1 MRNDWNDRL
10 DEYLDGLLPP
20 GEARQVEEQLAR
32 DPVLR
37 AELESVRRFAGLLE
51 EQTPDGHAVF
61 SVFSRMRARR
71 RRRWLLGA
79 VPLAAAAAA
88 ALVLWLDRPPAP
100 PDFPHGMREIAHEW
114 LAFGER
120 LGDIAAERREGR
132 VPRTGVGSLEIPP
145 ASAYGIVFKG
155 ALGRLEVELD
165 RDVEE
170 RVLDLVRRHHEALR
184 RRGSD
189 FLAECDRA
197 EASLA
202 LYRDL
207 ARIGGRDVAD
217 AYYDVFRPGRTEPE
231 TTERVRPGSLQLV
244 VADHD
249 RYREAYG
256 EAVAELRRRFGEPS
270 VAVVLEQLA
279 PSDIRAFWYD
289 ATLEGVGREA
299 VLAIRAQ
306 LYEAALAAG
315 ADKLYVE
322 G

>member
-1 MRNDWNDRL
+1 MKRDDWSERL

-20 GEARQVEEQLAR
+20 EEARRVEEALAR
-32 DPVLR
+32 DPLLR

-61 SVFSRMRARR
+61 SVLSRMGARKRR
-71 RRRWLLGA
+71 RLILVLA
-79 VPLAAAAAA
+79 PLAAAAAA
-88 ALVLWLDRPPAP
+88 LALWLVRPPDP
-100 PDFPHGMREIAHEW
+100 PDFPRGMRQIAREW

-132 VPRTGVGSLEIPP
+132 VPRTGIGSLEIPP

-155 ALGRLEVELD
+155 ALARLGVEID
-165 RDVEE
+165 GDVEE
-170 RVLDLVRRHHEALR
+170 RVLDLVRRHHEAMR
-184 RRGSD
+184 RRGGG
-189 FLAECDRA
+189 LPGECERA
-197 EASLA
+197 GASLG

-207 ARIGGRDVAD
+207 LRTAGRDVAD
-217 AYYDVFRPGRTEPE
+217 AYYDVFRPGLSDLE
-231 TTERVRPGSLQLV
+231 TIERVRPDSLQFV
-244 VADHD
+244 VADHE
-249 RYREAYG
+249 RYREAYRR
-256 EAVAELRRRFGEPS
+256 AVEDLRSRFGDPS

-279 PSDIRAFWYD
+279 PKDLHALWYD

-299 VLAIRAQ
+299 VLAIRAG
-306 LYEAALAAG
+306 LCEAALAAG